1 MKLLKFVIMLLA
13 FMILFAS
20 CAEDEEE
27 SEGGN
32 HSGSACES
40 TFDCPIGYFCDTE
53 KKICFNESGQG
64 GNDGSSDISDS
75 GDNTDSDTPDDGSD
89 SGSSGKQDGDDDPI
103 TGNCTPG
110 KKQTCPYQGATGT
123 ENVGPCKAGIR
134 ICKDD
139 GTWGKC
145 EGGYEP
151 VAEIGELCSDGIDN
165 DCDGTADNGL
175 DSDGDGY
182 GACSD
187 CCESAVECNGY
198 DPATIHPGAY
208 EMIGDEID
216 NNCNGEIDEETS
228 CDGED
233 EALAVGD
240 YEGNAVKLA
249 HAMGIC
255 GDQLVSAE
263 ISLAGDPVT
272 ENIVDNGEDCDALNI
287 FSANFCSSSKTNRQS
302 LPMPYYDEKYKT
314 FAAEPKFGN
323 NITPQEGSKIAI
335 LSTGPWNAPTQQASY
350 ATIKMGDMKT
360 SSRVPEDWINMMKDC
375 VIPKSPTCNNN
386 IPIEIGLSNQ
396 CEGKEIPS
404 VQDPI
409 MLTLKIKA
417 PMNARAFQFNLFFF
431 SAEYPNT
438 ACVSS
443 SYNDF
448 FIALLDSEHNATYPD
463 DEFQNPVDKNLAK
476 DEKDNFVGVDLA
488 PDGLFMVCDPND
500 GSKYASNCTQGDTLL
515 QGTGFDTLPNFKSGG
530 TGWLTTRGNVVP
542 GETIT
547 LRLALWEQ
555 GTVTY
560 GPDHSY
566 DSTVLLDGFKWLPK
580 PAKAGTGQ
588 Y

>member
-1 MKLLKFVIMLLA
+1 MRLLKFV
-13 FMILFAS
+13 MILMLIFFFFVS
-20 CAEDEEE
+20 CTEDDE
-27 SEGGN
+27 SESGYQG
-32 HSGSACES
+32 GSACES

-53 KKICFNESGQG
+53 KKTCASESGQG
-64 GNDGSSDISDS
+64 GSGSDTSDSSDSDNH
-75 GDNTDSDTPDDGSD
+75 GDNGD

-110 KKQTCPYQGATGT
+110 KKQTCPYQGAPET
-123 ENVGPCKAGIR
+123 ENVGPCKAAIR
-134 ICKDD
+134 TCQDD

-165 DCDGTADNGL
+165 DCDGKADNGT

-187 CCESAVECNGY
+187 CCESAIECNGY

-208 EMIGDEID
+208 EMIGDEVD

-233 EALAVGD
+233 EPLAVGD
-240 YEGNAVKLA
+240 YAGNAIKLA

-272 ENIVDNGEDCDALNI
+272 EYIADDSCGGVLGINY
-287 FSANFCSSSKTNRQS
+287 SKSNRTS
-302 LPMPYYDEKYKT
+302 RPMPYYENDYKT

-323 NITPQEGSKIAI
+323 NITPLDGSKIAI
-335 LSTGPWNAPTQQASY
+335 LSTGPWDKPTKD
-350 ATIKMGDMKT
+350 ATCATLEAGDMKT
-360 SSRVPEDWINMMKDC
+360 ASTIPSDWINRMPNC
-375 VIPKSPTCNNN
+375 AIPKSPSCGGT
-386 IPIEIGLSNQ
+386 EVTEELSNQ
-396 CEGKEIPS
+396 CDGKTIPS

-409 MLTLKIKA
+409 MLTLKVKA

-431 SAEYPNT
+431 SVEYPNT
-438 ACVSS
+438 VCSS
-443 SYNDF
+443 NNYNDF
-448 FIALLDSEHNATYPD
+448 FIALLDSEHNTQYPD
-463 DEFQNPVDKNLAK
+463 DEFQNPYDKNLAK
-476 DEKDNFVGVDLA
+476 DEKGNPVGVDLA
-488 PDGLFMVCDPND
+488 PNGLFMVC
-500 GSKYASNCTQGDTLL
+500 GSNGDYASNCTQGTTLL
-515 QGTGFDTLPNFKSGG
+515 EGTGFDSWSSGG

-555 GTVTY
+555 GSVSY
-560 GPDHSY
+560 GPDHSW
-566 DSTVLLDGFKWLPK
+566 DSTVLLDGFKWLPR